1 MVFQFIDSIPVLS
14 VNRKQKIFNIC
25 PSISVHPEWIRLSRS
40 TCDWKHLSNLKLL
53 TTPNEDAISQT
64 LLLNRASNAL
74 QTHISATLIAPLDS
88 QAAREYNES
97 LNNNIRFLFCGGGGD
112 IFYSRDTK
120 RDVRE
125 FFRKKISDKTLN
137 QKSRTKKDRKSARL
151 HPL

>member
-1 MVFQFIDSIPVLS
+1 MLVPHVIE
-14 VNRKQKIFNIC
+14 NI
-25 PSISVHPEWIRLSRS
+25 
-40 TCDWKHLSNLKLL
+40 SNLKLL

-112 IFYSRDTK
+112 IFYSGVTSK
-120 RDVRE
+120 N
-125 FFRKKISDKTLN
+125 IKTLN
-137 QKSRTKKDRKSARL
+137 QKSRTKKDRQKRSTPSFVTRRRRRRQRQRRRQTRGKDDFDF
-151 HPL
+151 PFRR